1 VNTISESAE
10 TTKVEIEV
18 GFKEL
23 NNNLVLLKKA
33 GVKELKDEL
42 EDLKE
47 KIECIG
53 IERDNLL
60 QKF

>member
-18 GFKEL
+18 DFKEL
-23 NNNLVLLKKA
+23 NNNVVLLEKA
-33 GVKELKDEL
+33 GVQELKNEL

-47 KIECIG
+47 KIECT
-53 IERDNLL
+53 
-60 QKF
+60 